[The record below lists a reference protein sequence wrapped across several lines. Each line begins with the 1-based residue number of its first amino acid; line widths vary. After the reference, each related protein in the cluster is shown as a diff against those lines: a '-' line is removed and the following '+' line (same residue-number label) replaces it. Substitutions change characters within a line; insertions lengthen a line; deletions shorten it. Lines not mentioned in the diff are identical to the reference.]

1 MQAGMQFVS
10 RHPETA
16 DSAPPCWA
24 EEPVFWADSYRGTRF
39 DHIAN
44 RRRLARFLARRVSR
58 DPNNLHAHLQRIGLH
73 MDGAEEAALFGALVD
88 LFLALGN
95 RGHAL
100 RKRMFMH
107 TIGRLKLEHAKSLR
121 GWLDSGLHGSD
132 ELPLAPFSI
141 LGRSQ
146 QRSGEVVARSRASNQ
161 GDRDLIGEVRDLIDS
176 GQIDAARSAL
186 EAALLENT
194 ADTRLSAELLEL
206 YGHTQD
212 SDSFLRMLERLHE
225 VDPELAATWEAMRDL
240 FSFG

>member
-1 MQAGMQFVS
+1 MQARMQFVS
-10 RHPETA
+10 RHADTA
-16 DSAPPCWA
+16 DSAPPFWA

-39 DHIAN
+39 GHISN
-44 RRRLARFLARRVSR
+44 QRRLARFLARRVSR
-58 DPNNLHAHLQRIGLH
+58 DPDNLHAHLQRIDLLTH
-73 MDGAEEAALFGALVD
+73 GAEEAALFGALLD
-88 LFLALGN
+88 LFVALGN
-95 RGHAL
+95 KGYAL

-121 GWLDSGLHGSD
+121 GWLDSGLLGSD

-141 LGRSQ
+141 LARSQ
-146 QRSGEVVARSRASNQ
+146 KRSGEVVAKSRASNQ
-161 GDRDLIGEVRDLIDS
+161 GDRDLVEEARDLIDS
-176 GQIDAARSAL
+176 GQIDAARSAF

-194 ADTRLSAELLEL
+194 ADTRLSAELLQL

-225 VDPELAATWEAMRDL
+225 VAPELAATWEAVRDL